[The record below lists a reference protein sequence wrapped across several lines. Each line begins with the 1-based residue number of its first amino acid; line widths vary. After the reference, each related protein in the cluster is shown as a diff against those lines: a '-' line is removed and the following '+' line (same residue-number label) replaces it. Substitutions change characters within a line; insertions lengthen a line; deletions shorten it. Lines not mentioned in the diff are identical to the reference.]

1 MNLSMKY
8 LILYVSDSKRA
19 IHFYRDILG
28 LPIRAEHGTYVEFDT
43 GSTILALNTRES
55 ARDITALDI
64 PDTSAS
70 NTFEIGFV
78 TENVEA
84 VIKRMREQG
93 VSIIGEPKVKP
104 WGRRS
109 PISLI
114 RMDIISKFAVRWNNA
129 QKPKTMS
136 VLGFLMMFCARLL
149 LIANQPGER
158 L

>member
-1 MNLSMKY
+1 MGADVERSELKDGSVYTGLEGLLKMLRGVSMNLSMKY
-8 LILYVSDSKRA
+8 LILYVSDSKQA

-104 WGRRS
+104 WGQTVAYIADPDGHYIEICS
-109 PISLI
+109 P
-114 RMDIISKFAVRWNNA
+114 M
-129 QKPKTMS
+129 
-136 VLGFLMMFCARLL
+136 
-149 LIANQPGER
+149 E
-158 L
+158 

>member
-1 MNLSMKY
+1 MGADVERSELKDGSIYTGLEGLLKMLRGVGNESINEISY
-8 LILYVSDSKRA
+8 SIHVSDSKRA

-28 LPIRAEHGTYVEFDT
+28 LPIRAEHGTYVEFET

-104 WGRRS
+104 WGQTVAYIADPDGHYIEICS
-109 PISLI
+109 P
-114 RMDIISKFAVRWNNA
+114 M
-129 QKPKTMS
+129 
-136 VLGFLMMFCARLL
+136 
-149 LIANQPGER
+149 E
-158 L
+158 

>member
-1 MNLSMKY
+1 M
-8 LILYVSDSKRA
+8 
-19 IHFYRDILG
+19 
-28 LPIRAEHGTYVEFDT
+28 
-43 GSTILALNTRES
+43 ALNTRES

-104 WGRRS
+104 WGQTVAYIAD
-109 PISLI
+109 PDGHYIE
-114 RMDIISKFAVRWNNA
+114 VRWNNA

-149 LIANQPGER
+149 PIANQSGER

>member
-1 MNLSMKY
+1 MGADVERSELKDGSVYTGLEELLKMLRGLAMNLSMKY

-28 LPIRAEHGTYVEFDT
+28 LPIRAEHGTYIEFDT

-104 WGRRS
+104 WGQTVALYR
-109 PISLI
+109 
-114 RMDIISKFAVRWNNA
+114 
-129 QKPKTMS
+129 
-136 VLGFLMMFCARLL
+136 
-149 LIANQPGER
+149 
-158 L
+158 